1 MYFQEIYLFLLYY
14 LTCTNLE
21 IGPSAASLAWTMFK
35 GKFHD
40 SPESL
45 KVTMEL
51 IVYRFIFVLEHNK
64 WKKVWQSRT
73 VDWKTVGW
81 FPGHQAHPN
90 PSKRII
96 IISSTQMWQSIR
108 SWKITA
114 FSFTL
119 MEATLE
125 TSNVQPFFRK
135 AASGIACLHRAG
147 HFASRSL
154 KSKGTGLFNCC
165 QEFFIKHGEGWVWR
179 EIQTVKTS
187 VSSGK
192 SSDFP
197 PFLHTESSWA
207 ITASERSKSFIGY
220 AGCACNKL

>member
-96 IISSTQMWQSIR
+96 ITIQYPNAAEHPFLENNSIQLYSNGSDSRNFQRSAILQEGSFRNCLSTQGW
-108 SWKITA
+108 A
-114 FSFTL
+114 FCLQVTQVQRYWSLQLLSRVFHKAWRRMG
-119 MEATLE
+119 MEGD
-125 TSNVQPFFRK
+125 PD
-135 AASGIACLHRAG
+135 G
-147 HFASRSL
+147 
-154 KSKGTGLFNCC
+154 
-165 QEFFIKHGEGWVWR
+165 
-179 EIQTVKTS
+179 
-187 VSSGK
+187 
-192 SSDFP
+192 
-197 PFLHTESSWA
+197 
-207 ITASERSKSFIGY
+207 
-220 AGCACNKL
+220 